1 MPLKIIAEIGSV
13 HDGSFGNAKKL
24 IELSSGIGADIVKFQ
39 THLSEFETSKDAP
52 NPPYFSDETRY
63 EYFERTSFDENQYVK
78 LYEHSIL
85 NGVDFLSSPFSI
97 EAVDFLEKI
106 NVTSYKV
113 PSGEVTNLALI
124 RKISRYKQNY
134 LSFIWYEQLERD
146 RASHG
151 SISIQRQNNFNA
163 M

>member
-1 MPLKIIAEIGSV
+1 MTDHLGMQ
-13 HDGSFGNAKKL
+13 KL

-85 NGVDFLSSPFSI
+85 NGVGFLSSPFRS
-97 EAVDFLEKI
+97 
-106 NVTSYKV
+106 
-113 PSGEVTNLALI
+113 
-124 RKISRYKQNY
+124 KQ
-134 LSFIWYEQLERD
+134 
-146 RASHG
+146 
-151 SISIQRQNNFNA
+151 
-163 M
+163 